1 VSTRK
6 PTVFIVDDEARMGQV
21 LSMVLSRFGCEPR
34 SFTDGQLALEALKEQ
49 PPDLVITDLSMPTMD
64 GLTLL
69 KEIKRQDRE
78 LPVILITAHATV
90 TSAITA
96 MKEGAF
102 DYIIKPFDN
111 EDLTNLV
118 SNALALA
125 RLSKENKYLRTEL
138 KSRYLL
144 DGMVGES
151 PEMQQIFNLVGQVAS
166 SKATVLITGESGTGK
181 ELVARA
187 IHYSSPRLGRPF
199 VAVNMSALSET
210 LLESEM
216 FGYDKGAFT
225 GAMQAK
231 KGRFELA
238 DSGTLFLDEIGEISE
253 AFQAK
258 LLRVLQ
264 LGEFERVGG
273 TSTLKVDLRVLAA
286 TNRDLPAEVAAG
298 RFRED
303 LYFRLNVIP
312 IRIPPLRE
320 RRKDILPLAYHFLTK
335 YRQEMEKPIKDF
347 SDGVKELFISHDWP
361 GNVRELEN
369 TVERGVVL
377 ARGEYLQEDDLL
389 MTPHRSAPASPTGS
403 PASSNQTLE
412 AHLDD
417 AAASY
422 IRKVLAECKGARLKA
437 ADVLEINRATL
448 YRLMKKYG
456 ITE

>member
-1 VSTRK
+1 VSARK

-34 SFTDGQLALEALKEQ
+34 AFTDGRLALEALKER
-49 PPDLVITDLSMPTMD
+49 PPDLVITDLSMPHMD

-69 KEIKRQDRE
+69 KEVKRHDRE

-111 EDLTNLV
+111 EDLKNLV

-125 RLSKENKYLRTEL
+125 RLSKENAYLRTEL

-144 DGMVGES
+144 DGIVGES
-151 PEMQQIFNLVGQVAS
+151 PEMQHVFDLVGQVATS
-166 SKATVLITGESGTGK
+166 RATVLITGESGTGK

-187 IHYSSPRLGRPF
+187 IHYSSPRVGKPF

-225 GAMQAK
+225 GATQAK

-320 RRKDILPLAYHFLTK
+320 RRKDILPLAYHFLAK
-335 YRQEMEKPIKDF
+335 YRQEMEKPLKDF
-347 SDGVKELFISHDWP
+347 SDGVKDLFLGHDWP

-369 TVERGVVL
+369 AVERGVVL
-377 ARGEYLQEDDLL
+377 ARGEYLHEDDLL
-389 MTPHRSAPASPTGS
+389 MTPRTAPTSPSS
-403 PASSNQTLE
+403 PVSQETLE
-412 AHLDD
+412 AHLDA

-422 IRKVLAECKGARLKA
+422 IRKVLADCKGARLKA
-437 ADVLEINRATL
+437 AEILEINRATL